1 MRHTTTIA
9 LLLLLLPLLATAQTR
24 QWQWAERGGGD
35 GSNQNNEQEE
45 GVDIALDNN
54 NDVYVCGQTFPLA
67 TFSDSTLDFNYTD
80 LNIFLA
86 KYHCEGGLA
95 WVKGFG
101 SSGFDNAKS
110 VITDEDNN
118 VYITGKIQKGQTSK
132 AILGTEI
139 LNDWGGFY
147 VSKFDSAGNH
157 VWNKIAYAD
166 NTIGNEMAIGPDD
179 HLYILGGAGFTRTI
193 FSKYQVEPG
202 QFILKIN
209 SLDGSIQWVQPFGH
223 NPTDSV
229 MNVKDMA
236 VDAKGNMYFAGW
248 NDSDTLFFH
257 NAVIPRKSDQSDIIV
272 SKFDSSGQFRWVRRA
287 GGSSGANIAT
297 GVATN
302 ENGNVFISGHVV
314 TVSNDIDFGD
324 TVLTNFNKDGSVP
337 FLASYKG
344 DGKVEWV
351 RTGININ
358 FGTAASG
365 GPIDITKSG
374 NIFWGGQ
381 QFDKMKMG
389 DHIYT
394 LDSNRAG
401 GGGYFA
407 RHSSSGDFQ
416 EGFKPAASGT
426 KGSAGPLALAA
437 GYHNSMVFTGN
448 FEKRLVMN
456 DLGDTIN
463 NEGGGGT
470 DIITAKYG
478 SDNCTIPEDTGTGTD
493 LQMRTYRSIEVWPNP
508 VSGNNA
514 ALRLSRSFE
523 QDAAARIVSTTGR
536 TVWEGK
542 LPRGSQTLRPQEK
555 LPAGVYILELQTQ
568 EAKYTSKVVVGGN
581 PSLRRDRR

>member
-1 MRHTTTIA
+1 MRHTTTTIA
-9 LLLLLLPLLATAQTR
+9 LLLLLLPLLLTAQSR

-35 GSNQNNEQEE
+35 GSDQNNEQEE

-67 TFSDSTLDFNYTD
+67 TFSDTTLDFNYTD

-101 SSGFDNAKS
+101 SSNRDRVNSIA
-110 VITDEDNN
+110 TDKENN
-118 VYITGKIQKGQTSK
+118 VYITGLINKRQSQN
-132 AILGTEI
+132 AILGDDT
-139 LNDWGGFY
+139 LTAFGGFY

-179 HLYILGGAGFTRTI
+179 HLYILGGAGFKRTI
-193 FSKYQVEPG
+193 FSKYQVERG
-202 QFILKIN
+202 QFILKMN
-209 SLDGSIQWVQPFGH
+209 SLNGAIQWVQPFGH

-248 NDSDTLFFH
+248 NNSDTLFFH
-257 NAVIPRKSDQSDIIV
+257 NAVIPRKSDHSDIIV
-272 SKFDSSGQFRWVRRA
+272 SKFDSSGQFQWVRRA
-287 GGSSGANIAT
+287 GGSQFGNGAEGITIFGDSIIYVAG
-297 GVATN
+297 GVSTHAKDVDF
-302 ENGNVFISGHVV
+302 GNVTITEKVGTGSALF
-314 TVSNDIDFGD
+314 
-324 TVLTNFNKDGSVP
+324 LARYRLDGSV
-337 FLASYKG
+337 A
-344 DGKVEWV
+344 WV
-351 RTGININ
+351 RLPDSANGNN
-358 FGTAASG
+358 SATAVNATFYGEIMMGGVYFSG
-365 GPIDITKSG
+365 DLVIEGKTYP
-374 NIFWGGQ
+374 GGRSS
-381 QFDKMKMG
+381 F
-389 DHIYT
+389 
-394 LDSNRAG
+394 
-401 GGGYFA
+401 FA
-407 RHSSSGDFQ
+407 RYNPAGDFE
-416 EGFKPAASGT
+416 EGFQPAAAGSK
-426 KGSAGPLALAA
+426 KGNFPKAIAA

-448 FEKRLVMN
+448 FEERVVMN

-463 NEGGGGT
+463 NTGGGDY

-478 SDNCTIPEDTGTGTD
+478 SDNCTTPDDTGTGTD
-493 LQMRTYRSIEVWPNP
+493 FQMRTYRSIKVWPNP

-536 TVWEGK
+536 TVWEGE
-542 LPRGSQTLRPQEK
+542 LPRGSQTLRPQKK

-581 PSLRRDRR
+581 PSQRRDRR